1 MAVHFS
7 YISLTFSPRND
18 YFVYAYREDGR
29 GGGSERLTEKA
40 GVYACLAVS
49 EYPSSQGFISRF
61 RFRYYSRFIV
71 RLRARCKFNNR
82 LRIMV

>member
-1 MAVHFS
+1 MIILYMH
-7 YISLTFSPRND
+7 T
-18 YFVYAYREDGR
+18 GKMG